1 MPEGRWSGR
10 ATAGRGGLPADPGLR
25 THMLTLALMGI
36 GEWWP
41 ILIVALLL
49 FGGRK
54 LPELARAMGS
64 SVNEFK
70 RGMSN
75 GMPEKDTGEKPSES
89 PVKGG

>member
-1 MPEGRWSGR
+1 MH
-10 ATAGRGGLPADPGLR
+10 TI
-25 THMLTLALMGI
+25 ALMGL

-70 RGMSN
+70 RGMSS
-75 GMPEKDTGEKPSES
+75 GMPESAADKDAASKSAATTGPSN
-89 PVKGG
+89 KAT

>member
-1 MPEGRWSGR
+1 MIAAPTGRFER
-10 ATAGRGGLPADPGLR
+10 M
-25 THMLTLALMGI
+25 HTLALMGI

-75 GMPEKDTGEKPSES
+75 GMPESNSEKDAPEKTAGTTP
-89 PVKGG
+89 KGT

>member
-1 MPEGRWSGR
+1 MH
-10 ATAGRGGLPADPGLR
+10 TI
-25 THMLTLALMGI
+25 ALMGI

-70 RGMSN
+70 RGMTS
-75 GMPEKDTGEKPSES
+75 GTPESAAADKEAAEKAAAASTTG
-89 PVKGG
+89 KGT

>member
-1 MPEGRWSGR
+1 MDRAPRARWWLER
-10 ATAGRGGLPADPGLR
+10 M
-25 THMLTLALMGI
+25 HTLALMGI

-75 GMPEKDTGEKPSES
+75 GMSDGGSEKELAEKPAGTS
-89 PVKGG
+89 PKGT